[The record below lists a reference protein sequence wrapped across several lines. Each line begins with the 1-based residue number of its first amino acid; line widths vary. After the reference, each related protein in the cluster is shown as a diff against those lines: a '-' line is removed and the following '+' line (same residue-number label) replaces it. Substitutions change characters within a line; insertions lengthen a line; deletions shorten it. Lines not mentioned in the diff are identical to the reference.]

1 MLAKLFRILFL
12 REHVVGIEPA
22 AGVVERLQPELA
34 ALWVALEE
42 GAEMAAADYRAKG
55 WAREDHPQ
63 HFSATLRASAL
74 ELELLERADLGHF
87 ELADQPFDS
96 IELIHRDG
104 TRILALA
111 RPREGGLPVAK
122 TKKRMDWYA
131 ANAQLS
137 LFEHDAPSRHRHI
150 VLLYAIDGDGTF
162 TAELAAPAG
171 GLLTYWLEPLR
182 LEDLLDALPGLKAVE
197 APLSD
202 EAGDLILEEEDAS

>member
-1 MLAKLFRILFL
+1 MS
-12 REHVVGIEPA
+12 IESA
-22 AGVVERLQPELA
+22 AEVIARLQPELA

-42 GAEMAAADYRAKG
+42 GAEMAAQDYRMKG
-55 WAREDHPQ
+55 WSREDHPQ

-74 ELELLERADLGHF
+74 ELELIERSELGHF
-87 ELADQPFDS
+87 DLADQPFDS

-111 RPREGGLPVAK
+111 RPREGGLPVPK
-122 TKKRMDWYA
+122 TKKRIAWYA

-137 LFEHDAPSRHRHI
+137 LFEETLPGRHRHI
-150 VLLYAIDGDGTF
+150 VMLYGIDSDGTF

-182 LEDLLDALPGLKAVE
+182 LDDLLDALPDLRAVE
-197 APLSD
+197 APITD
-202 EAGDLILEEEDAS
+202 EAGDLVIEEEDAS